1 MQPHF
6 TLSYHNMQH
15 TAIMQYTFI
24 MYLCD
29 SLRINIITIL
39 LTSAYNWEHEQC
51 SLANEGHKS
60 N

>member
-15 TAIMQYTFI
+15 SAIMQYTII
-24 MYLCD
+24 MYLCN
-29 SLRINIITIL
+29 SLRMNIITTR
-39 LTSAYNWEHEQC
+39 LTSAYNWGHEQG